1 VQQGWLPVDLNE
13 EARRVIDDLSTSVWA
28 FATVSAALE
37 AGLLDRLAQPQPLG
51 AISAHSGLDPSLVGP
66 MLDVLVAVGL
76 ARRDGDVFVGA
87 PGLLPLL
94 APNAKEVLL
103 AEVRSTDLQ
112 SRRLVEDAKHGA
124 SAPGWQHTGP
134 ELLQAQGRSGKGAIP
149 AMVAGIRM
157 SPELEERLHRPTA
170 SFLDVGVGV
179 GAVAIELCRYYP
191 ALRVVGLEP
200 AAPLAQARHNVE
212 AANLG
217 ARIELRQQ
225 GVEDL
230 GDSEA
235 FDLAYVAQ
243 VFIPDRA
250 FEPGL
255 RRVWRALRPGGW
267 LTLPVI
273 SAPGTDLEA
282 ALSRLRNTLWGG
294 GARLAEQVAE
304 TLRGVGFTGV
314 QVFPAAQGSTLRAVV
329 AQRPA

>member
-1 VQQGWLPVDLNE
+1 VDPNE
-13 EARRVIDDLSTSVWA
+13 GARRVIDDLSTSVWA
-28 FATVSAALE
+28 FATVTAALE

-51 AISAHSGLDPSLVGP
+51 AISAHTGMDPSLVEP

-76 ARRDGDVFVGA
+76 ARRDGDIFVGA

-94 APNAKEVLL
+94 APDAKEVLL

-112 SRRLVEDAKHGA
+112 SRQLIQDAKRGA
-124 SAPGWQHTGP
+124 LAPGWQHTDP
-134 ELLQAQGRSGKGAIP
+134 ELLQAQGRSGKGGVRL
-149 AMVAGIRM
+149 MVEQGFRRV
-157 SPELEERLHRPTA
+157 PELEERLQRPTA

-179 GAVAIELCRYYP
+179 GVIAIELCRSYP

-200 AAPLAQARHNVE
+200 AAAALAQARRNVD

-217 ARIELRQQ
+217 DRIQLRQQ
-225 GVEDL
+225 RVEDL

-243 VFIPDRA
+243 VFLPDQA

-273 SAPGTDLEA
+273 SAPGADLQA
-282 ALSRLRNTLWGG
+282 ALARLRNTLWGG

-304 TLRGVGFTGV
+304 TLRAVGFTGV
-314 QVFPAAQGSTLRAVV
+314 QIFPAAQGGTLRAVV
-329 AQRPA
+329 ARRPA